1 MFKICFTVCFVFFL
15 LFFLSLGLKSAR
27 GSSILHYS
35 ASLQANFGHTYTLVL
50 ALFSVLLQDFDL
62 DVLLAPRKSVFDSAI
77 LMESL
82 VTGFLGPSLSRTF
95 LSDDILKPCTTS
107 LNASTG
113 LGVLG
118 FLTQYSICFLLF
130 CRKHSSL
137 ISQGFFHPLI
147 SYTGKES
154 MCCTIRMVAHE
165 SKADFVSGFYFKSKF
180 NFHIQFEFKN

>member
-1 MFKICFTVCFVFFL
+1 MLHSLFFFL
-15 LFFLSLGLKSAR
+15 LFFFLSLGLKSAR

-35 ASLQANFGHTYTLVL
+35 ASLQPNFGHTYTLAL

-82 VTGFLGPSLSRTF
+82 VTEFLRPSLSRTF

-118 FLTQYSICFLLF
+118 FLTPVFNLFFLF

-147 SYTGKES
+147 SHTGKES
-154 MCCTIRMVAHE
+154 MCCTIPMVVHE
-165 SKADFVSGFYFKSKF
+165 SKADFVSDYYFKSKF